1 METISFLGLDQQSI
15 LLVSAPIIFALIAI
29 EALLGTAKNKAYYTK
44 ADTWGTIGMLAGNVT
59 TQGLIKSASFVGY
72 SILYEYR
79 LFNFSETLPPWLL
92 LIVALL
98 CLDLTFYVWHRASH
112 RVRALWAIHLSH
124 HSSEQMNYLVSFRQP
139 WLAPF
144 FKMPFFAVLPLMG
157 LDPSVLM
164 IAGLASTF
172 WGVIGHTQI
181 VPRLGVLELVLNT
194 PSAHRVHH
202 GTNPEYIDK
211 NYANMFIF
219 YDRIFG
225 TYAKEV
231 DPVNFGLTNQIGTN
245 NPITIT
251 FSPWKE
257 LWRDIKTAQSFS
269 EILGYLFFPPGW
281 TPSSDLKTDTK
292 IPAQYNR

>member
-1 METISFLGLDQQSI
+1 METISFLGLSQQSI
-15 LLVSAPIIFALIAI
+15 LLVSVPIIFALIAV
-29 EALLGTAKNKAYYTK
+29 EALLGAVQNRQYYK
-44 ADTWGTIGMLAGNVT
+44 KEDTWGTIGMLVGNVT
-59 TQGLIKSASFVGY
+59 VQGLVKSASFLGY
-72 SILYEYR
+72 TIVYEYR
-79 LFNFSETLPPWLL
+79 IFNFSETLSPWLL

-124 HSSEQMNYLVSFRQP
+124 HSSEEMNYLVSFRQP
-139 WLAPF
+139 WLAPI
-144 FKMPFFAVLPLMG
+144 FKMPFFAILPFVG

-181 VPRLGVLELVLNT
+181 VPRLGVLEWFLNT

-219 YDRIFG
+219 YDRVFG

-231 DPVNFGLTNQIGTN
+231 NPVNFGLATPIGTN
-245 NPITIT
+245 NPVTIT
-251 FSPWKE
+251 FSPWKKI
-257 LWRDIKTAQSFS
+257 WADIKSARSATEVF
-269 EILGYLFFPPGW
+269 GYLFLSPDW
-281 TPSSDLKTDTK
+281 KPSNNLKTEAETQV
-292 IPAQYNR
+292 PQQ

>member
-1 METISFLGLDQQSI
+1 METISFLGFSQQSI
-15 LLVSAPIIFALIAI
+15 LLISVPVIFALIAF
-29 EALLGTAKNKAYYTK
+29 EALLGAARHQQYYTK
-44 ADTWGTIGMLAGNVT
+44 GDTWGTIGMLAGNIT
-59 TQGLIKSASFVGY
+59 TQVLVKSASFIGY
-72 SILYEYR
+72 TFVYEYR
-79 LFNFSETLPPWLL
+79 IFNFSETLPPWLL

-112 RVRALWAIHLSH
+112 RVRVLWAIHLSH
-124 HSSEQMNYLVSFRQP
+124 HSSEEMNYLVSFRQP
-139 WLAPF
+139 WLAPI
-144 FKMPFFAVLPLMG
+144 FKMPFFAILPFVG

-181 VPRLGVLELVLNT
+181 VPKLGVLEWFFNT

-202 GTNPEYIDK
+202 GTNPEYVDK

-231 DPVNFGLTNQIGTN
+231 APVNFGLTNQIGTN
-245 NPITIT
+245 NPIKIT
-251 FSPWKE
+251 FSPWQKI
-257 LWRDIKTAQSFS
+257 WRDIKSAQSFT
-269 EILGYLFFPPGW
+269 EILGYLFCPPDW
-281 TPSSDLKTDTK
+281 KPNHSLKTGVKT
-292 IPAQYNR
+292 PAQQQ